1 MLLLY
6 GLSNRAVAGRAMTSW
21 SFPTFLSR
29 LRYLRPKVGA
39 ALLSAALLAACGTTG
54 SNNAS
59 GPVPAGHYRVQ
70 PGDTLNQIARAN
82 KQSVASLVRWNN
94 LSNPNQIHVGQ
105 MLRVT
110 APAGGTASTGT
121 SKTASGS
128 RSTATAPA
136 TSNTSRPSG
145 SSASTAPTKKI
156 ALVWPA
162 QGNIIRQFG
171 QARSNGI
178 TIGNTPG
185 TPVVAAAAGTVAYAG
200 NTLRGYGNMLII
212 RHANGFL
219 SVYAHNR
226 KLLVNEGATVRQG
239 QTIAEMGQTETTQ
252 PSLYFEVR
260 QDGRVVDP
268 RSLLPK
274 R

>member
-1 MLLLY
+1 
-6 GLSNRAVAGRAMTSW
+6 MTFWTS
-21 SFPTFLSR
+21 PVFLSR
-29 LRYLRPKVGA
+29 LRLLRPKLMA
-39 ALLSAALLAACGTTG
+39 ALLATAVLAACGTTG
-54 SNNAS
+54 SNTAS

-70 PGDTLNQIARAN
+70 PGDTLNKIARAN
-82 KQSVASLVRWNN
+82 KQSVSSLVRWNN

-110 APAGGTASTGT
+110 APASSAGGASTGGKT
-121 SKTASGS
+121 SG
-128 RSTATAPA
+128 TATAPA

-156 ALVWPA
+156 SLVWPA
-162 QGNIIRQFG
+162 PGNIIRQFG

-178 TIGNTPG
+178 TIANTAG
-185 TPVVAAAAGTVAYAG
+185 TPIVAAAAGTVAYAG

-226 KLLVNEGATVRQG
+226 KLLVREGATVRQG

>member
-1 MLLLY
+1 
-6 GLSNRAVAGRAMTSW
+6 MTSW

-29 LRYLRPKVGA
+29 LRCLRPQVTA

-54 SNNAS
+54 SNGAS

-70 PGDTLNQIARAN
+70 PGDTLNQIARSN
-82 KQSVASLVRWNN
+82 KQSVSSLVRWNN

-105 MLRVT
+105 VLRVT
-110 APAGGTASTGT
+110 APAGGSTPSS
-121 SKTASGS
+121 SKTASSG
-128 RSTATAPA
+128 RNSTATAPA

-162 QGNIIRQFG
+162 PGNIIRQFG

-178 TIGNTPG
+178 TIGNTAG
-185 TPVVAAAAGTVAYAG
+185 TPVVAAAAGTVAYAN

-226 KLLVNEGATVRQG
+226 KLLVQEGATVRQG
-239 QTIAEMGQTETTQ
+239 QTIAEMGQTETSQ